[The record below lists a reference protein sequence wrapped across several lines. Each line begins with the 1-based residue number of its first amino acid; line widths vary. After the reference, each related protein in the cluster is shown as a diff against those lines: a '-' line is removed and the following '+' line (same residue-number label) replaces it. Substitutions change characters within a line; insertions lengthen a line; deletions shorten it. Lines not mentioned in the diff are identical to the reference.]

1 MGTHPCTTIDPQW
14 PTPGQALARLRSAPP
29 LIQCLTNTV
38 VQQFTANVLLA
49 LGASP
54 AMDDTEGEA
63 GVFASIATGVL
74 VNLGT
79 PHAEEAQAMRE
90 AIASAN
96 AAGTPWVLDPVA
108 IGALPVRTSL
118 AHEFRAARPTVVR
131 GNASEV
137 AALAGAGAGGRGTDT
152 TDHPEDVLDAAARL
166 ARETGGAVAVSGPAD
181 LITDGERVWR
191 VAGGSAWLTRVTGGG
206 CALGSVVAALAG
218 VLMHDDAWLA
228 GVPHGTQAGTR
239 AGEGARA
246 SAGTRAAWAATVA
259 HALYSVAAERAAA
272 ASRGPGSFAVA
283 FLDELALLDPAD
295 PALAHGERI
304 TVAPVDGAE
313 RAEAEQAAD
322 PAVDPH
328 AAAGNPA
335 PHEIPANPLPH
346 HGRTYRPTGA
356 SNDAGT
362 NPSQELR

>member
-1 MGTHPCTTIDPQW
+1 MHPCTSIDPQW
-14 PTPGQALARLRSAPP
+14 PTPGQALARLRGAPP
-29 LIQCLTNTV
+29 LVQCLTNTV

-79 PHAEEAQAMRE
+79 PHAEEAAAMRE
-90 AIASAN
+90 AIAAAN
-96 AAGTPWVLDPVA
+96 AAGTHWVLDPVA

-118 AHEFRAARPTVVR
+118 AHEFREARPTVVR

-152 TDHPEDVLDAAARL
+152 TDSPEAVLADAARL
-166 ARETGGAVAVSGPAD
+166 ARQTGGAVAISGPAD
-181 LITDGERVWR
+181 LITDGASVWR
-191 VAGGSAWLTRVTGGG
+191 VAGGSEWLTRVTGGG

-218 VLMHDDAWLA
+218 ALMPDDAWPA
-228 GVPHGTQAGTR
+228 GVPH
-239 AGEGARA
+239 
-246 SAGTRAAWAATVA
+246 GTRAAWAATVA

-283 FLDELALLDPAD
+283 FLDELSLLDPDD
-295 PALAHGERI
+295 PALAHGERVS
-304 TVAPVDGAE
+304 VAAVEGVEAGTGADA
-313 RAEAEQAAD
+313 AEA
-322 PAVDPH
+322 VD
-328 AAAGNPA
+328 AAGSPA
-335 PHEIPANPLPH
+335 PRDLPEHPLPH
-346 HGRTYRPTGA
+346 HGRVFSPT
-356 SNDAGT
+356 N
-362 NPSQELR
+362 NEQELR